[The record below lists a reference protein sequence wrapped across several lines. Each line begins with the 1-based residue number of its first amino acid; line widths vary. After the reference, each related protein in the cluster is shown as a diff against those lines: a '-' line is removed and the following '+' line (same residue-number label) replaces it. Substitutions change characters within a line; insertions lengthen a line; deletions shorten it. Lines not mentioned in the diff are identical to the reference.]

1 MCVEQRW
8 ESGQHSDHQPLGEV
22 THRELV
28 VTLQGGEESG
38 AQLFPCSLGR
48 EGGRG
53 GEGGEREGGEGGK
66 EVREGGR
73 EGGEGGREGR
83 EGGR

>member
-48 EGGRG
+48 EGGR
-53 GEGGEREGGEGGK
+53 EVREVREGGEGGK

-73 EGGEGGREGR
+73 EGGEGGREVR